1 MCTGAH
7 TVSTPAR
14 IVAAKLTPHCA
25 GLCLTHFVCLFCSP
39 LRRLLVVL
47 WLFWET
53 YFATVGA
60 TVKVS
65 NWVGVVLQKWQYNRK
80 WGARAGVSKSRQ

>member
-7 TVSTPAR
+7 IASTPAR
-14 IVAAKLTPHCA
+14 IVAAKLTPNCA
-25 GLCLTHFVCLFCSP
+25 RLCLTHLVCLFCWLSC
-39 LRRLLVVL
+39 RLLVVL

-53 YFATVGA
+53 YFVTVGA

-65 NWVGVVLQKWQYNRK
+65 NWVGAVWQKWQYNRK
-80 WGARAGVSKSRQ
+80 WGTGVSKSRQ